1 MSKVDTCAPLY
12 TDMKNLL
19 ENWREFIVK
28 ESFNIPEFLRGSVVR
43 DYVYHGSNEDI
54 EVGGALDPNKGD
66 EFGIYLS
73 PMRRYAKMYGY
84 YLYKA
89 LVNVKNPKIVEYKG
103 EISPK
108 DLTEKDI
115 NTLKKEGYDGII
127 VTSGEIEDA
136 SEIVAFDPKQVHVLE
151 VK

>member
-1 MSKVDTCAPLY
+1 MNILKTLF
-12 TDMKNLL
+12 
-19 ENWREFIVK
+19 ENWREFITE

-54 EVGGALDPNKGD
+54 EVGGVLDPKKGG

-89 LVNVKNPKIVEYKG
+89 LVNIKNPKIVEYKG

-108 DLTEKDI
+108 DLTEEDI
-115 NTLKKEGYDGII
+115 RALQKQGYDGII
-127 VTSGEIEDA
+127 VTSGEIGDA